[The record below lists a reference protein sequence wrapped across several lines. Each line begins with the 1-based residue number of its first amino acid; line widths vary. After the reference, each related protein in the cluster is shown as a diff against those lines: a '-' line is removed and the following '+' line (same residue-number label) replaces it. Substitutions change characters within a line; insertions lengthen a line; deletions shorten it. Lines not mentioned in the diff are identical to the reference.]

1 MERTET
7 TQGNAPG
14 APREEGTQAT
24 LAGESGSA
32 ALVDDDD
39 GDDDFTAEE
48 RAAKKLKRGAISAQ
62 DFDQTFF
69 ENL

>member
-1 MERTET
+1 MLERKRRWLES
-7 TQGNAPG
+7 
-14 APREEGTQAT
+14 QAH
-24 LAGESGSA
+24 A